1 MTDPAD
7 LIEKWGLECN
17 FAYRVA
23 KFIDEAEFALGRDVE
38 IISGFRSRKEQE
50 QLSKEGRPT
59 APFYLSNHTTCP
71 ATAIDISMG
80 FARTR
85 EMKLILGH
93 QAHLNGLRW
102 GGGSPLDDDG
112 LPSDWNHFD
121 LGPRNS

>member
-1 MTDPAD
+1 MVDPAD
-7 LIEKWGLECN
+7 LIKKWGLECN

-50 QLSKEGRPT
+50 QLEKEGRPT

-71 ATAIDISMG
+71 ATAIDIWMG
-80 FARTR
+80 FAHTR

-102 GGGSPLDDDG
+102 GGASPLDDDG
-112 LPSDWNHFD
+112 LPTDWNHFD
-121 LGPRNS
+121 LGPRA